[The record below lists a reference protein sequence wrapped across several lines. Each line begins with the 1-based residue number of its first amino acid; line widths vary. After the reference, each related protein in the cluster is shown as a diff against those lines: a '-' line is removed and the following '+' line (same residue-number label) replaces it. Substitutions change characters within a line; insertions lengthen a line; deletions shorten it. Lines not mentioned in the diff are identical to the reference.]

1 MKEGFDYSNGEFQ
14 GRIIK
19 QEVLKTNPEF
29 EGLLVPLCEYRNGK
43 CTEMFPCEKA
53 KTFN

>member
-19 QEVLKTNPEF
+19 QEVLKAT
-29 EGLLVPLCEYRNGK
+29 Y
-43 CTEMFPCEKA
+43 EK
-53 KTFN
+53 T